1 MKFGYNSKQY
11 DQHAT
16 VISPYDHGFLYGMGV
31 FETFRTYNGQ
41 PFLFARHIERLA
53 NSLKTIGI
61 NWDPQVERLASE
73 IAALLHEN
81 DLEEAYVRLSVTA
94 GIEPLGLPTQAYT
107 HPNELILLKP
117 LAKASIPETPAKA
130 IQLLAT
136 KRLAPETDIRIKS
149 FHYMNAILGKQEMLH
164 YPWAKDAE
172 GIMLTGE
179 GHVAE
184 GLTSNIFLVQN
195 GQLFTPPLDTGILPG
210 VTRQFVMELAESLEI
225 EVIEQR
231 FTWEDLLRTD
241 EVFITNSVQAIVPI
255 QSAFQL
261 DGTAHAFTS
270 DRPVTSK
277 LQQGYGSVVDRGE
290 W

>member
-41 PFLFARHIERLA
+41 LLLFERHIERLA

-61 NWDPQVERLASE
+61 RWEPQAERIASE
-73 IAALLHEN
+73 IAELLRVN
-81 DLEEAYVRLSVTA
+81 DLEEAYVRLSVSA
-94 GIEPLGLPTQAYT
+94 GIEPLGLPTQEYM
-107 HPNELILLKP
+107 HPNELILVKP

-149 FHYMNAILGKQEMLH
+149 FHYMNAILGKQEMVH

-172 GIMLTGE
+172 GIMLTDD

-184 GLTSNIFLVQN
+184 GLTSNLFLVQN
-195 GQLFTPPLDTGILPG
+195 DQLFTPSLDTGILPG
-210 VTRQFVMELAESLEI
+210 VTRQFVMELAKSLEI
-225 EVIEQR
+225 AVIEQR
-231 FTWEDLLRTD
+231 FTWEDLLRAD

-255 QSAFQL
+255 HTAFQL
-261 DGTAHAFTS
+261 DGNAHAFST
-270 DRPVTSK
+270 DRSVTSK
-277 LQQGYGSVVDRGE
+277 LQQGYASVVDRGE